1 MLAAGDDGRAPTRPL
16 AGTRAVPGSGSRT
29 RSSSQSSCCSWSCGT
44 AAARP
49 PATRQSIR
57 RGAGQHQPCAGLAPE
72 PLSTLGCSPPPISG
86 PRDTAVPSRPHA
98 WYVAAGTRSGTEDP
112 LGTAVPWPTP
122 ALLPPGASAL
132 TPGSRW
138 SICACRALQH
148 QMGSPVTRGPCHRLG
163 TSSRGRRKEAEGW
176 ERLRGGI
183 RHPPPLG
190 GCPSPPGQG
199 LAPRGAVDARPWRRG
214 PGGEAPVGLR
224 HGAEPPA
231 HSPWCYPWLGF
242 FPLNLS
248 PLTTL
253 GIALCLLLLCQRH
266 QPGCCAARWDTAPPR
281 PAPLLR

>member
-1 MLAAGDDGRAPTRPL
+1 MELWY
-16 AGTRAVPGSGSRT
+16 
-29 RSSSQSSCCSWSCGT
+29 SSST
-44 AAARP
+44 ATCNEAEHQERSRAA
-49 PATRQSIR
+49 PATCGFGPR
-57 RGAGQHQPCAGLAPE
+57 AAQHPGVQ
-72 PLSTLGCSPPPISG
+72 PPPSRG

-132 TPGSRW
+132 TPGARW

-163 TSSRGRRKEAEGW
+163 TSSRGRRREAEGW
-176 ERLRGGI
+176 EQLPGGV

-190 GCPSPPGQG
+190 GCPSPQARGS
-199 LAPRGAVDARPWRRG
+199 LRGAPWMLALGEGARAARHQWGCATELSHQRTAPGVTRG
-214 PGGEAPVGLR
+214 WVF
-224 HGAEPPA
+224 
-231 HSPWCYPWLGF
+231 SPLA
-242 FPLNLS
+242 LS

-253 GIALCLLLLCQRH
+253 GIALCLLLLHHQH

-281 PAPLLR
+281 PAPLLQ